1 MHLGNEFFPY
11 QNCEDS
17 ESATEKKKN
26 MPFDYIYVMVSQLL
40 SLNLSKKILL

>member
-17 ESATEKKKN
+17 ESATEKKEN
-26 MPFDYIYVMVSQLL
+26 MPLNYIYVNGFTVVEFKSKQKNLL
-40 SLNLSKKILL
+40 